1 MARPKKNPEAAQAE
15 AAPKV
20 AKVYMVTVGKA
31 DPVFIRAHTKAAAI
45 KAATAGDIQATE
57 IKDYVIRALKIED
70 QVRDI
75 TQSENPS
82 F

>member
-31 DPVFIRAHTKAAAI
+31 DTVFIRAHTKAAAI
-45 KAATAGDIQATE
+45 KAATAGYIEAIE
-57 IKDYVIRALKIED
+57 MKEWMIRALKAED